1 MPELPEV
8 ECVRRTL
15 DPSVINRTITDVE
28 IDYEKVAQPTP
39 NEFVR
44 GVLGRTIT
52 ATDRHG
58 KLLILRLDD
67 HSILA
72 VHLRMTGQVI
82 VAAEKPAADHI
93 HARIGLDNGTSLF
106 YRDMRKFGRLTYCPD
121 QAALD
126 AGPLAN
132 MGPDALGMGLDAFCQ
147 ALGAKGGKLKN
158 VILDQR
164 VLAGVG
170 NIYADESLHRACL
183 SPVACPKE
191 LGPADLE
198 RLHGHL
204 QETLH
209 EALEKGGS
217 SIRNFMD
224 AEGRAG
230 TFQHSHR
237 VYRRTGQP
245 CPVCG
250 SEIQRVVLAG
260 RSTHYCPHCQKS

>member
-8 ECVRRTL
+8 ECVRQTL
-15 DPSVINRTITDVE
+15 EPAVV
-28 IDYEKVAQPTP
+28 
-39 NEFVR
+39 
-44 GVLGRTIT
+44 GRTISEVEIAYEKAVEPSVEDFT
-52 ATDRHG
+52 AGVTGRTIAGTDRHG
-58 KLLILRLDD
+58 KLLILNLDNGA
-67 HSILA
+67 ILA
-72 VHLRMTGQVI
+72 IHLRMTGQVI
-82 VAAEKPAADHI
+82 LAQNRPEADHI
-93 HARIGLDNGTSLF
+93 HVRLGLDTGMSVF

-121 QAALD
+121 QAALA

-132 MGPDALGMGLDAFCQ
+132 MGPDALGLGQDDFCERV
-147 ALGAKGGKLKN
+147 GARGGKLKN

-164 VLAGVG
+164 VLSGVG
-170 NIYADESLHRACL
+170 NIYADECLHRACL
-183 SPVACPKE
+183 SPVACPK
-191 LGPADLE
+191 DLPRQDLQ

-204 QETLH
+204 IKTLQ
-209 EALEKGGS
+209 EALAKGGS

-250 SEIQRVVLAG
+250 SEIQRIVLAG
-260 RSTHYCPHCQKS
+260 RSTHYCPRCQKS

>member
-8 ECVRRTL
+8 ECVRQTL
-15 DPSVINRTITDVE
+15 EPSVIGRTISAVE
-28 IDYEKVAQPTP
+28 IAYEKIVEPSVPAFTG
-39 NEFVR
+39 
-44 GVLGRTIT
+44 GVSGRTIT
-52 ATDRHG
+52 GTDRHG
-58 KLLILRLDD
+58 KLLILNLDD
-67 HSILA
+67 SSILA
-72 VHLRMTGQVI
+72 IHLRMTGQVI
-82 VAAEKPAADHI
+82 VARDAPDAKHI
-93 HARIGLDNGTSLF
+93 HARLRLDNGMSVF

-121 QAALD
+121 QTAL
-126 AGPLAN
+126 ANGPLAN
-132 MGPDALGMGLDAFCQ
+132 MGSDALSMDRAEFC
-147 ALGAKGGKLKN
+147 AAVSVKGGKLKN

-170 NIYADESLHRACL
+170 NIYADECLHRACL
-183 SPVACPKE
+183 SPVACPK
-191 LGPADLE
+191 DLDGE
-198 RLHGHL
+198 ALKRLHEHL

-250 SEIQRVVLAG
+250 HKVERMVLAG
-260 RSTHYCPHCQKS
+260 RSTHYCPRCQKS